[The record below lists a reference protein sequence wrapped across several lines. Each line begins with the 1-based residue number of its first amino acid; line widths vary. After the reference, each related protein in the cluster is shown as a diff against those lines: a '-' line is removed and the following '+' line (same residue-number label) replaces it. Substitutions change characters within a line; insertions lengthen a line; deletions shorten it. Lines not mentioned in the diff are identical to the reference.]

1 MSEKLVFYQVI
12 NCLLILMQP
21 HLYTWWHLSQI
32 VKRWLVKSTHTLK
45 YSQTYGRD
53 SLVIFMLQVE
63 AVLLISFKNL
73 YIQHYYSQAYVKV
86 QRKSEKHKKNV
97 KGAGKSS
104 RQLSKSWRTMLL
116 LRTSKYHP
124 ARYSYVQVTVAK
136 KFLQENLNFSVYY
149 AQ

>member
-1 MSEKLVFYQVI
+1 
-12 NCLLILMQP
+12 MQP

-104 RQLSKSWRTMLL
+104 RQLSKS
-116 LRTSKYHP
+116 
-124 ARYSYVQVTVAK
+124 
-136 KFLQENLNFSVYY
+136 
-149 AQ
+149 